1 MSLTEQITRRAA
13 EAGGRLRVRSALNPV
28 LWLCAIV
35 VVPALGLAV
44 FVVDPPWWLVGL
56 LALAVVV
63 PIMLVMFG
71 FVYLMLFDRDKL
83 QSEEYQIRKLSLE
96 YMQEKGRLSE
106 DEHRLT
112 EQTSNPD
119 GSQLVRN
126 GERQ

>member
-1 MSLTEQITRRAA
+1 
-13 EAGGRLRVRSALNPV
+13 
-28 LWLCAIV
+28 
-35 VVPALGLAV
+35 
-44 FVVDPPWWLVGL
+44 
-56 LALAVVV
+56 
-63 PIMLVMFG
+63 MFG

-96 YMQEKGRLSE
+96 YMQEKGRLSG